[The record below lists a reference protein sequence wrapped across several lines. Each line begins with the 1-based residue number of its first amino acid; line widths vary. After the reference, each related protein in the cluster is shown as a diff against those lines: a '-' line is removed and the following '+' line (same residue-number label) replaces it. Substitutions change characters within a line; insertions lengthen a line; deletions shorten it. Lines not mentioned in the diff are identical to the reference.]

1 MTRLICLEPT
11 NPGPAWY
18 PFSGA
23 RPIAEL
29 RAGAWRIRERWAGIL
44 GVDEVVV
51 MGSHAAGF
59 RDVDSAEVIPP
70 GRVTGPA
77 IVARS
82 DFAPSGH
89 NLDFETGPRR
99 LTHGG
104 ETVAWFVGEG
114 ESWEAP
120 HDEGDA
126 LAVEGMLLAGAWDL
140 ITALEHLLAGDC
152 TDALAAGPEP
162 IPDGAIVLGDPG
174 DIACFGALIEPGV
187 VFDVRRG
194 VVVLEEGVEVRS
206 GTRLEGPLFAG
217 PHTILLGGAMRHS
230 VFGPMCR
237 IHGEVASSVFLGYAN
252 KSHDGFVGHSVIG
265 QWANLGAGTITSNL
279 KNTYGEV
286 RLDLPGG
293 RLATGRMNLGTLLG
307 DHAKSAI
314 GTMFSTGT
322 VVGTGANVVGAPVP
336 RFVPPFAWG
345 ALGSERLDPEGFVR
359 IAKRVMPR
367 RQVEVDQPLE
377 AALRAL
383 HARLAR

>member
-1 MTRLICLEPT
+1 VTRLICLEPT